1 MKRIKNLHCDISCWC
16 IPFPREKMCTVLPLT
31 RSVADRYWNGKKFPV
46 CLTDRKKWKF
56 FYRNCVRETHFL
68 WNWQN
73 WGMTIFLRKNL
84 FTKEETHFIQKQR
97 ARISMIF
104 RKIRAFLFAG
114 YSVFLQKPF
123 LTATVISDFINALL
137 SANLAGTAKRKGG
150 SAAEHIF
157 FCL

>member
-1 MKRIKNLHCDISCWC
+1 MERRMLWEKQIADEKNQKFTLRYFLLVHPVPKGENVYGVAIDKISGGQVLE
-16 IPFPREKMCTVLPLT
+16 REEV
-31 RSVADRYWNGKKFPV
+31 SV

-114 YSVFLQKPF
+114 YSVFL
-123 LTATVISDFINALL
+123 
-137 SANLAGTAKRKGG
+137 
-150 SAAEHIF
+150 
-157 FCL
+157 

>member
-1 MKRIKNLHCDISCWC
+1 MERRMLWEKQIADEKNQKFTLRYFLLVHPVPKGENVYGVAIDKISGGQVLE
-16 IPFPREKMCTVLPLT
+16 REEVSGL
-31 RSVADRYWNGKKFPV
+31 SDRPEEMEV
-46 CLTDRKKWKF
+46 

-114 YSVFLQKPF
+114 YSVFL
-123 LTATVISDFINALL
+123 
-137 SANLAGTAKRKGG
+137 
-150 SAAEHIF
+150 
-157 FCL
+157 